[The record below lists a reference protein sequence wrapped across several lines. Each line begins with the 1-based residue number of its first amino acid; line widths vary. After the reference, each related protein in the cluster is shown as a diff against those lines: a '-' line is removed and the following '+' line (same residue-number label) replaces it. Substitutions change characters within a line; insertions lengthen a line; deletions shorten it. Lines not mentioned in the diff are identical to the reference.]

1 MNRFRNFI
9 AITTAIIALVAVN
22 VPAQSYVGG
31 KKYTNKASDKS
42 ISQQIYHELRMLPHY
57 GVFDHI
63 TYQVNGGDVVL
74 DGKVYSLGTKS
85 SFASAVKHIPGVTNV
100 VNNIEDLPPSP
111 SDDRIRR
118 EALRTFANRG
128 LSGYFWEVN
137 PDVRI
142 IVDHGHI
149 TLEGFVMNSG
159 DRNAM
164 NIYANG
170 VSGVFSVTNNLIIGK
185 PVKG

>member
-9 AITTAIIALVAVN
+9 TLSIAIMALVVVS
-22 VPAQSYVGG
+22 VPAQSYAGG
-31 KKYTNKASDKS
+31 KKYGNKASDSS

-63 TYQVNGGDVVL
+63 TYQVNGGNVTL
-74 DGKVYSLGTKS
+74 SGKVYSLGTTS
-85 SFASAVKHIPGVTNV
+85 SLASIVKRIPGVTNV

-128 LSGYFWEVN
+128 LSGYFWEIN

-142 IVDHGHI
+142 IVDRGHI
-149 TLEGFVMNSG
+149 TLEGYVMNKG
-159 DRNAM
+159 DLNAM

-170 VSGVFSVTNNLIIGK
+170 ISGVFSVQNNLIVGTA
-185 PVKG
+185 PKG

>member
-1 MNRFRNFI
+1 MNRLRNFI
-9 AITTAIIALVAVN
+9 ALTTAIIALTVVS
-22 VPAQSYVGG
+22 VPAQSYAG
-31 KKYTNKASDKS
+31 NKSDNKS
-42 ISQQIYHELRMLPHY
+42 IEQQIRHELLMLPHY

-63 TYQVNGGDVVL
+63 TYQVNGGNVTL
-74 DGKVYSLGTKS
+74 SGKVYSLGTTS
-85 SFASAVKHIPGVTNV
+85 SIASAVKGIPGVTSV

-128 LSGYFWEVN
+128 LSGYFWETN

-142 IVDHGHI
+142 IVDRGHI
-149 TLEGFVMNSG
+149 TLEGYVMNKG
-159 DRNAM
+159 DLNAM

-170 VSGVFSVTNNLIIGK
+170 ISGVFSVQNNLMVGT
-185 PVKG
+185 PPKG